1 MSTFFNNADIAG
13 MIKYAGGVAIDFDG
27 ISSQMGL
34 VDYSDAVTFQEN
46 GIGGVINKAVTV
58 TLQTSAFPSLVANNA
73 VGKQIR
79 VDGAL
84 YIVRQRLQQTDGAL
98 THLLCT
104 N

>member
-1 MSTFFNNADIAG
+1 MTTFFNDADIAAMLKG
-13 MIKYAGGVAIDFDG
+13 CGGVPVNFDS
-27 ISSQMGL
+27 ISDQLGL

-73 VGKQIR
+73 VGKQITA
-79 VDGAL
+79 DGVT
-84 YIVRQRLQQTDGAL
+84 YTIRQRLQQTDGAL